1 VQILY
6 HLVKYPSQ
14 ALIASPTQD
23 DPATAVVEAPRSS
36 DIAVQTASFDIE
48 AQEYPKGCIGDA
60 IP

>member
-1 VQILY
+1 M
-6 HLVKYPSQ
+6 
-14 ALIASPTQD
+14 QD